1 MKATTLVIGVA
12 LVAAGVGTA
21 AVVMHKTP
29 AEKACEGLH
38 RVCGDRV
45 EVAECAKD
53 LEHASPNE
61 IEDLQTCVDPAD
73 TCFEAVA
80 CFGGAVLRDAGEG
93 FFRGL
98 TQTR

>member
-1 MKATTLVIGVA
+1 VKATTLVIGGA
-12 LVAAGVGTA
+12 LLAAGIGTA
-21 AVVMHKTP
+21 AVVIHKTP

-45 EVAECAKD
+45 EVAACTTKLD
-53 LEHASPNE
+53 RASPNE

-73 TCFEAVA
+73 TCLEAVA

-98 TQTR
+98 TQTD